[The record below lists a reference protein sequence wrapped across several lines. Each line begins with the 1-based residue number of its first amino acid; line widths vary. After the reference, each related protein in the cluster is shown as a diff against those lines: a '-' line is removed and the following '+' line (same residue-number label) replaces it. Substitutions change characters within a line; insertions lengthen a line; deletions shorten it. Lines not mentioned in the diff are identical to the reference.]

1 MMKTNKA
8 RLVIR
13 IQRGRMNGMKKSFLR
28 VLSTG
33 MLAGM
38 LSIGAALPAWASDL
52 TTSELRITAG
62 STSAY
67 INGSKQTIAKPY
79 KFKGVT
85 MVPIGVFK
93 KAFGSEI
100 RLEKNDVVKV
110 KEGPHTV
117 TLTIGSSIAWVDG
130 VKKEMG
136 AAPKMMNGVLMVPL
150 RPVAAGIGATLAP
163 SSSGEMVIR
172 LLQTDG
178 STDDDEG
185 SINLDEGK
193 TRIGNSYYGWSMNYP
208 SDLMIL
214 QTGEQ
219 ERMMTFGAED
229 SSYYLEVYVSD
240 QDVNLDSDDLLQQL
254 VQEAKEA
261 GDTVLDRESIA
272 KGKTPY
278 ARIVVKDADGVLWE
292 MRQYINEGRQYDV
305 YLADY
310 GALNYKDLGKR
321 AALLN
326 SFQPTYAQSD
336 RTIKDLSTVD
346 EGMRSTWNDD
356 YGIELKIPAGW
367 SMDSTQMIYEA
378 KDGAYLQLRV
388 TSAPKGATVQEWSG
402 QLDKWMRETF
412 TPESYEPIGSYKMEV
427 SGETAEVN
435 EFRYNFGDGWQTEF
449 DVLLQKNGYRYYAEY
464 TFPEEQTKDRE
475 WFKSI
480 MKSVEIDFDTVA
492 DNFGQL
498 DEDPYLTDKT
508 KSVTRTSKRYHY
520 SVDIPRYWTPYN
532 DRFEYSPVVYTFTGG
547 QFSIAASE
555 DKSIEMTVSQLREAY
570 AEATK
575 TRKNFKLISSEE
587 LTFAGV
593 PAFSFIYHE
602 VDNGVP
608 YTGRQIVFEQNG
620 TTYTI
625 TSGLNDANKTEV
637 QAAALEKAVNSF
649 SFIK

>member
-1 MMKTNKA
+1 
-8 RLVIR
+8 
-13 IQRGRMNGMKKSFLR
+13 MKKTFLR

-33 MLAGM
+33 VLAGM

-67 INGSKQTIAKPY
+67 INGSKQTIVKPY

-85 MVPIGVFK
+85 MVPVGVFK

-136 AAPKMMNGVLMVPL
+136 AAPKMVNGVLMVPL
-150 RPVAAGIGATLAP
+150 RPIAAGIGATLAP
-163 SSSGEMVIR
+163 SSSGEMVVR
-172 LLQTDG
+172 LLQTDE
-178 STDDDEG
+178 SVDEDEG
-185 SINLDEGK
+185 GINLDEGK
-193 TRIGNSYYGWSMNYP
+193 TRIGNSYYGWSINYP

-240 QDVNLDSDDLLQQL
+240 QDVSLDSDDLLQQL
-254 VQEAKEA
+254 VQEAKEN

-292 MRQYINEGRQYDV
+292 MRQYIHDGRQYDV

-310 GALNYKDLGKR
+310 EALNYKDLGKR

-326 SFQPTYAQSD
+326 SFQPTYVQSD

-367 SMDSTQMIYEA
+367 SMDNTQMIYEA

-388 TSAPKGATVQEWSG
+388 TSAPKGATVKEWSG

-412 TPESYEPIGSYKMEV
+412 TPESYEPIGSYTMDV

-480 MKSVEIDFDTVA
+480 MKSVVIDFDTVS

-508 KSVTRTSKRYHY
+508 KAVTRTSKRYHY

-575 TRKNFKLISSEE
+575 TRKNFKLLSNEE

-649 SFIK
+649 TFIK

>member
-1 MMKTNKA
+1 
-8 RLVIR
+8 
-13 IQRGRMNGMKKSFLR
+13 MKKSFLR

-33 MLAGM
+33 LLAGM

-52 TTSELRITAG
+52 ITSELRITAG

-67 INGSKQTIAKPY
+67 INGSKQAIAKPY

-85 MVPIGVFK
+85 MVPVGVFK

-136 AAPKMMNGVLMVPL
+136 AAPKMVNGVLMVPL

-172 LLQTDG
+172 LLQTDE
-178 STDDDEG
+178 SVDEDEG
-185 SINLDEGK
+185 GINLDEGK
-193 TRIGNSYYGWSMNYP
+193 TRIGNSYYGWSINYP

-254 VQEAKEA
+254 VQEAKES
-261 GDTVLDRESIA
+261 GDTVLDRESID

-278 ARIVVKDADGVLWE
+278 ARIVVKDVDGVLWE
-292 MRQYINEGRQYDV
+292 MRQYIHDGRQYDV

-310 GALNYKDLGKR
+310 EALNYKDLGKR

-367 SMDSTQMIYEA
+367 SMDNTQMIYEA

-388 TSAPKGATVQEWSG
+388 TSTPKGATVKEWSG

-412 TPESYEPIGSYKMEV
+412 TPESYEPIGSYTMDV

-480 MKSVEIDFDTVA
+480 MKSVEIDFDTVS

-508 KSVTRTSKRYHY
+508 KAVTRTSKRYHY

-575 TRKNFKLISSEE
+575 TRKNFKLLSSEE

-649 SFIK
+649 TFIK

>member
-1 MMKTNKA
+1 
-8 RLVIR
+8 
-13 IQRGRMNGMKKSFLR
+13 MKKSFLR

-52 TTSELRITAG
+52 ITSELRITAG

-67 INGSKQTIAKPY
+67 INGSKQAIAKPY
-79 KFKGVT
+79 QFKGVT
-85 MVPIGVFK
+85 MVPVGVFK

-136 AAPKMMNGVLMVPL
+136 AAPKMVNGVLMVPL

-172 LLQTDG
+172 LLQTDE
-178 STDDDEG
+178 SEDEDEG
-185 SINLDEGK
+185 GINLDEGK
-193 TRIGNSYYGWSMNYP
+193 TRIGNSYYGWSINYP

-254 VQEAKEA
+254 VQEAKES

-292 MRQYINEGRQYDV
+292 MRQYIHDGRQYDV

-367 SMDSTQMIYEA
+367 SMDNTQMIYEA

-388 TSAPKGATVQEWSG
+388 TSAPKGATVKEWSG

-412 TPESYEPIGSYKMEV
+412 TPESYEPIGSYTMDV

-480 MKSVEIDFDTVA
+480 MKSVEIDFDTVS

-547 QFSIAASE
+547 QFSIATSE
-555 DKSIEMTVSQLREAY
+555 EKSIEMTVSQLREAY

-649 SFIK
+649 TFIK

>member
-1 MMKTNKA
+1 
-8 RLVIR
+8 
-13 IQRGRMNGMKKSFLR
+13 MKKSFLR

-38 LSIGAALPAWASDL
+38 LSIGAALPAGASDL
-52 TTSELRITAG
+52 ISSELRITAG

-67 INGSKQTIAKPY
+67 INGSKQAIAKPY

-85 MVPIGVFK
+85 MVPVGVFK

-136 AAPKMMNGVLMVPL
+136 AAPKMVNGVLMVPL

-172 LLQTDG
+172 LLQTDE
-178 STDDDEG
+178 SVDEDEG
-185 SINLDEGK
+185 GINLDEGK
-193 TRIGNSYYGWSMNYP
+193 TRIGNSYYGWSINYP

-254 VQEAKEA
+254 VQEAKES
-261 GDTVLDRESIA
+261 GDTVLDRESID

-292 MRQYINEGRQYDV
+292 MRQYIHDGRQYDV

-310 GALNYKDLGKR
+310 EALNYKDLGKR

-326 SFQPTYAQSD
+326 SFQPTYTQSD

-367 SMDSTQMIYEA
+367 SIDNTQMIYEA

-388 TSAPKGATVQEWSG
+388 TSAPKGATVKEWSG

-412 TPESYEPIGSYKMEV
+412 TPDSYEPIGSYTMDV

-480 MKSVEIDFDTVA
+480 MKSVEIDFDTVS

-508 KSVTRTSKRYHY
+508 KAVTRTSKRYHY

-575 TRKNFKLISSEE
+575 TRKNFKLLSSEE

-625 TSGLNDANKTEV
+625 TSGLNDANKTKV

-649 SFIK
+649 TFIK

>member
-1 MMKTNKA
+1 
-8 RLVIR
+8 
-13 IQRGRMNGMKKSFLR
+13 MKKSFLR

-52 TTSELRITAG
+52 ITSELRITAG

-67 INGSKQTIAKPY
+67 INGSKQAIAKPY
-79 KFKGVT
+79 QFKGVT
-85 MVPIGVFK
+85 MVPVGVFK

-136 AAPKMMNGVLMVPL
+136 AAPKMVNGVLMVPL

-172 LLQTDG
+172 LLQTDE
-178 STDDDEG
+178 SEDEDEG
-185 SINLDEGK
+185 GINLDEGK
-193 TRIGNSYYGWSMNYP
+193 TRIGNSYYGWSINYP

-254 VQEAKEA
+254 VQEAKES
-261 GDTVLDRESIA
+261 GDTVLDREAIA

-292 MRQYINEGRQYDV
+292 MRQYIHDGRQYDV

-310 GALNYKDLGKR
+310 GAVNYKDLGKR

-367 SMDSTQMIYEA
+367 SMDNTQMIYEA

-388 TSAPKGATVQEWSG
+388 TSAPKGATVKEWSG

-412 TPESYEPIGSYKMEV
+412 TPESYEPIGSYTMDV

-480 MKSVEIDFDTVA
+480 MKSVEIDFDTVS

-649 SFIK
+649 TFIK

>member
-1 MMKTNKA
+1 
-8 RLVIR
+8 
-13 IQRGRMNGMKKSFLR
+13 MKKSFLR

-52 TTSELRITAG
+52 ITSELRITAG

-67 INGSKQTIAKPY
+67 INGSKQAIAKPY
-79 KFKGVT
+79 QFKGVT
-85 MVPIGVFK
+85 MVPVGVFK

-136 AAPKMMNGVLMVPL
+136 AAPKMVNGVLMVPL

-172 LLQTDG
+172 LLQTDE
-178 STDDDEG
+178 SEDEDEG
-185 SINLDEGK
+185 GINLDEGK
-193 TRIGNSYYGWSMNYP
+193 TRIGNSYYGWSINYP

-254 VQEAKEA
+254 VQEAKES

-292 MRQYINEGRQYDV
+292 MRQYIHDGRQYDV

-367 SMDSTQMIYEA
+367 SMDNTQMIYEA

-388 TSAPKGATVQEWSG
+388 TSAPKGATVKEWSG

-412 TPESYEPIGSYKMEV
+412 TPESYEPIGSYTMDV

-480 MKSVEIDFDTVA
+480 MKSVEIDFDTVS

-649 SFIK
+649 TFIK

>member
-1 MMKTNKA
+1 
-8 RLVIR
+8 
-13 IQRGRMNGMKKSFLR
+13 MKKSFLR

-85 MVPIGVFK
+85 MVPVGVFK

-130 VKKEMG
+130 IKKEMG

-172 LLQTDG
+172 LLQTDE

-292 MRQYINEGRQYDV
+292 MRQYIKDGRQYDV

-326 SFQPTYAQSD
+326 SFQPTYVQSD

-346 EGMRSTWNDD
+346 EGMRATWNDD

-367 SMDSTQMIYEA
+367 SMDNTQMIYEA

-412 TPESYEPIGSYKMEV
+412 TPESYEPIGSYTMDV

-508 KSVTRTSKRYHY
+508 KSITRTSKRYHY

-587 LTFAGV
+587 MTFAGV

-649 SFIK
+649 TFIK

>member
-1 MMKTNKA
+1 
-8 RLVIR
+8 
-13 IQRGRMNGMKKSFLR
+13 MNGMKKSFLR

-38 LSIGAALPAWASDL
+38 LSIGAALPAGASDL
-52 TTSELRITAG
+52 ISSELRITAG

-67 INGSKQTIAKPY
+67 INGSKQAIAKPY

-85 MVPIGVFK
+85 MVPVGVFK

-136 AAPKMMNGVLMVPL
+136 AAPKMVNGVLMVPL

-172 LLQTDG
+172 LLQTDE
-178 STDDDEG
+178 SVDEDEG
-185 SINLDEGK
+185 GINLDEGK
-193 TRIGNSYYGWSMNYP
+193 TRIGNSYYGWSINYP

-254 VQEAKEA
+254 VQEAKES
-261 GDTVLDRESIA
+261 GDTVLDRESID

-292 MRQYINEGRQYDV
+292 MRQYIHDGRQYDV

-310 GALNYKDLGKR
+310 EALNYKDLGKR

-367 SMDSTQMIYEA
+367 SMDNTQMIYEA

-388 TSAPKGATVQEWSG
+388 TSAPKGATVKEWSG

-412 TPESYEPIGSYKMEV
+412 TRESYEPIGSYTMDV

-480 MKSVEIDFDTVA
+480 MKSVEIDFDTVS

-508 KSVTRTSKRYHY
+508 KAVTRTSKRYHY

-575 TRKNFKLISSEE
+575 TRKNFKLLSSEE

-649 SFIK
+649 TFIK

>member
-1 MMKTNKA
+1 
-8 RLVIR
+8 
-13 IQRGRMNGMKKSFLR
+13 MKKSFLR

-52 TTSELRITAG
+52 ITSELRITAG

-67 INGSKQTIAKPY
+67 INGSKQAIAKPY
-79 KFKGVT
+79 QFKGVT
-85 MVPIGVFK
+85 MVPVGVFK

-130 VKKEMG
+130 FKKEMG
-136 AAPKMMNGVLMVPL
+136 AAPKMVNGVLMVPL

-172 LLQTDG
+172 LLQTDE
-178 STDDDEG
+178 SEDEDEG
-185 SINLDEGK
+185 GINLDEGK
-193 TRIGNSYYGWSMNYP
+193 TRIGNSYYGWSINYP

-254 VQEAKEA
+254 VQEAKES

-278 ARIVVKDADGVLWE
+278 ARIVVKDTDGVLWE
-292 MRQYINEGRQYDV
+292 MRQYIHDGRQYDV

-367 SMDSTQMIYEA
+367 SMDNIQMIYEA

-388 TSAPKGATVQEWSG
+388 TSAPKGATVKEWSG

-412 TPESYEPIGSYKMEV
+412 TPESYEPIGSYTMDV

-480 MKSVEIDFDTVA
+480 MKSVEIDFDTVS

-649 SFIK
+649 TFIK

>member
-1 MMKTNKA
+1 
-8 RLVIR
+8 
-13 IQRGRMNGMKKSFLR
+13 MKKSFLR

-85 MVPIGVFK
+85 MVPVGVFK

-292 MRQYINEGRQYDV
+292 MRQYIKDGRQYDV

-326 SFQPTYAQSD
+326 SFQPTYVQSD

-367 SMDSTQMIYEA
+367 SMDNTQMIYEA

-412 TPESYEPIGSYKMEV
+412 TPESYEPIGSYTMDV

-587 LTFAGV
+587 MTFAGV

-602 VDNGVP
+602 VDNSVP

-649 SFIK
+649 TFIK

>member
-1 MMKTNKA
+1 
-8 RLVIR
+8 
-13 IQRGRMNGMKKSFLR
+13 MNGMKKSFLR

-38 LSIGAALPAWASDL
+38 LSIGAALPAGASDL
-52 TTSELRITAG
+52 ISSELRITAG

-67 INGSKQTIAKPY
+67 INGSKQAIAKPY

-85 MVPIGVFK
+85 MVPVGVFK

-136 AAPKMMNGVLMVPL
+136 AAPKMVNGVLMVPL

-172 LLQTDG
+172 LLQTDE
-178 STDDDEG
+178 SVDEDEG
-185 SINLDEGK
+185 GINLDEGK
-193 TRIGNSYYGWSMNYP
+193 TRIGNSYYGWSINYP

-254 VQEAKEA
+254 VQEAKES
-261 GDTVLDRESIA
+261 GDTVLDRESID

-292 MRQYINEGRQYDV
+292 MRQYIHDGRQFDV

-310 GALNYKDLGKR
+310 EALNYKDLGKR

-367 SMDSTQMIYEA
+367 SMDNTQMIYEG

-388 TSAPKGATVQEWSG
+388 TSAPKGATVKEWSG

-412 TPESYEPIGSYKMEV
+412 TPESYEPIGSYTMDV

-480 MKSVEIDFDTVA
+480 MKSVEIDFDTVS

-508 KSVTRTSKRYHY
+508 KAVTRTSKRYHY

-575 TRKNFKLISSEE
+575 TRKNFKLLSSEE

-649 SFIK
+649 TFIK

>member
-1 MMKTNKA
+1 
-8 RLVIR
+8 
-13 IQRGRMNGMKKSFLR
+13 MKKSFLR

-85 MVPIGVFK
+85 MVPVGVFK

-110 KEGPHTV
+110 KEGPHTI

-130 VKKEMG
+130 VKKEMS

-292 MRQYINEGRQYDV
+292 MRQYIKDGRQYDV

-326 SFQPTYAQSD
+326 SFQPTYVQSD

-367 SMDSTQMIYEA
+367 SMDNTQMIYEA

-412 TPESYEPIGSYKMEV
+412 TPESYEPIGSYTMDV

-587 LTFAGV
+587 MTFAGV

-649 SFIK
+649 TFIK

>member
-1 MMKTNKA
+1 
-8 RLVIR
+8 
-13 IQRGRMNGMKKSFLR
+13 MKKSFLR

-33 MLAGM
+33 ILAGM

-67 INGSKQTIAKPY
+67 INGSKQAIAKPY

-85 MVPIGVFK
+85 MVPVGVFK

-136 AAPKMMNGVLMVPL
+136 AAPKMVNGVLMVPL
-150 RPVAAGIGATLAP
+150 RPVAAGIGATLSP
-163 SSSGEMVIR
+163 SSSGEMIIR
-172 LLQTDG
+172 LLQTDE

-185 SINLDEGK
+185 GINLDEGK
-193 TRIGNSYYGWSMNYP
+193 TRIGNSYYGWSINYP

-219 ERMMTFGAED
+219 ERMMTFGSED

-240 QDVNLDSDDLLQQL
+240 QDVSLDSDDLLQQL
-254 VQEAKEA
+254 VQEAKES

-272 KGKTPY
+272 KGKTPF

-475 WFKSI
+475 LFKSI
-480 MKSVEIDFDTVA
+480 MKSVEIDFDTVS

-508 KSVTRTSKRYHY
+508 KTVTRTSKRYHY

-587 LTFAGV
+587 MTFAGV

-602 VDNGVP
+602 VDSGVP

-649 SFIK
+649 TFIK

>member
-1 MMKTNKA
+1 
-8 RLVIR
+8 
-13 IQRGRMNGMKKSFLR
+13 MNGMKKSFLR

-85 MVPIGVFK
+85 MVPVGVFK

-130 VKKEMG
+130 IKKEMG

-172 LLQTDG
+172 LLQTDE

-292 MRQYINEGRQYDV
+292 MRQYIKDGRQYDV

-326 SFQPTYAQSD
+326 SFQPTYVQSD

-346 EGMRSTWNDD
+346 EGMRATWNDD

-367 SMDSTQMIYEA
+367 SMDNTQMIYEA

-412 TPESYEPIGSYKMEV
+412 TPESYEPIGSYTMDV

-508 KSVTRTSKRYHY
+508 KSITRTSKRYHY

-587 LTFAGV
+587 MTFAGV

-649 SFIK
+649 TFIK

>member
-1 MMKTNKA
+1 
-8 RLVIR
+8 
-13 IQRGRMNGMKKSFLR
+13 MNGMKKSFIR

-52 TTSELRITAG
+52 ITSELRITAG

-67 INGSKQTIAKPY
+67 INGSKQAIAKPY

-85 MVPIGVFK
+85 MVPVGVFK

-136 AAPKMMNGVLMVPL
+136 AAPKMVNGVLMVPL
-150 RPVAAGIGATLAP
+150 RPVASGIGATLAP

-172 LLQTDG
+172 LLQTDE
-178 STDDDEG
+178 SVDEDEG
-185 SINLDEGK
+185 GINLDEGK
-193 TRIGNSYYGWSMNYP
+193 TRIGNSYYGWSINYP

-240 QDVNLDSDDLLQQL
+240 QDVSLDSDDLLQQL
-254 VQEAKEA
+254 VQEAKES
-261 GDTVLDRESIA
+261 GDTVLDRESID

-292 MRQYINEGRQYDV
+292 MRQYIHDGRQYDV

-310 GALNYKDLGKR
+310 EALNYKDLGKR

-367 SMDSTQMIYEA
+367 SMDNTQMIYEA

-388 TSAPKGATVQEWSG
+388 TSAPKGATVKEWSG

-412 TPESYEPIGSYKMEV
+412 TPESYEPIGSYTMDV

-480 MKSVEIDFDTVA
+480 MKSVEIDFDTVSN
-492 DNFGQL
+492 NFGQL

-508 KSVTRTSKRYHY
+508 KAVTRTSKRYHY

-575 TRKNFKLISSEE
+575 TRKNFKLLSSEE

-649 SFIK
+649 TFIK

>member
-1 MMKTNKA
+1 MKTNKA
-8 RLVIR
+8 RRAIR

-85 MVPIGVFK
+85 MVPVGVFK

-110 KEGPHTV
+110 KEGPHTI

-130 VKKEMG
+130 VKKEMS

-292 MRQYINEGRQYDV
+292 MRQYIKDGRQYDV

-326 SFQPTYAQSD
+326 SFQPTYVQSD

-367 SMDSTQMIYEA
+367 SMDNTQMIYEA

-412 TPESYEPIGSYKMEV
+412 TPESYEPIGSYTMDV

-587 LTFAGV
+587 MTFAGV

-649 SFIK
+649 TFIK

>member
-1 MMKTNKA
+1 
-8 RLVIR
+8 
-13 IQRGRMNGMKKSFLR
+13 MKKSFLR

-33 MLAGM
+33 VLAGM
-38 LSIGAALPAWASDL
+38 LSIGSTLPVWASDL

-67 INGSKQTIAKPY
+67 INGSKQAIAKPY

-85 MVPIGVFK
+85 MVPVGVFK

-136 AAPKMMNGVLMVPL
+136 AAPKMVNGVLMVPL

-172 LLQTDG
+172 LLQTDE
-178 STDDDEG
+178 STDEDEG

-193 TRIGNSYYGWSMNYP
+193 TRIGNSYYGWSINYP

-240 QDVNLDSDDLLQQL
+240 QDVSLDSDDLLQQL
-254 VQEAKEA
+254 VQEAKES

-272 KGKTPY
+272 KGKIPY

-292 MRQYINEGRQYDV
+292 MRQYIHDGRQYDV

-310 GALNYKDLGKR
+310 EALNYKDLGKR
-321 AALLN
+321 AVLLN

-346 EGMRSTWNDD
+346 EGMRTTWNDD

-367 SMDSTQMIYEA
+367 SIDNTQMIYEA

-388 TSAPKGATVQEWSG
+388 TSAPKGATVKEWSG

-412 TPESYEPIGSYKMEV
+412 TPESYEPIGSYTMDV

-480 MKSVEIDFDTVA
+480 MKSVEIDFDTVS

-575 TRKNFKLISSEE
+575 TRKNFKLLSSEE

-649 SFIK
+649 TFIK

>member
-1 MMKTNKA
+1 MK
-8 RLVIR
+8 I
-13 IQRGRMNGMKKSFLR
+13 SFLR

-52 TTSELRITAG
+52 ITSELRITAG

-67 INGSKQTIAKPY
+67 INGSKQAIAKPY
-79 KFKGVT
+79 QFKGVT
-85 MVPIGVFK
+85 MVPVGVFK

-136 AAPKMMNGVLMVPL
+136 AAPKMVNGVLMVPL

-172 LLQTDG
+172 LLQTDE
-178 STDDDEG
+178 SEDEDEG
-185 SINLDEGK
+185 GINLDEGK
-193 TRIGNSYYGWSMNYP
+193 TRIGNSYYGWSINYP

-254 VQEAKEA
+254 VQEAKES

-292 MRQYINEGRQYDV
+292 MRQYIHDGRQYDV

-367 SMDSTQMIYEA
+367 SMDNTQMIYEA

-388 TSAPKGATVQEWSG
+388 TSAPKGATVKEWSG

-412 TPESYEPIGSYKMEV
+412 TPESYEPIGSYTMDV
-427 SGETAEVN
+427 SGETAEMN

-480 MKSVEIDFDTVA
+480 MKSVEIDFDTVS

-575 TRKNFKLISSEE
+575 TRKNFKLLSSEE

-649 SFIK
+649 TFIK

>member
-1 MMKTNKA
+1 
-8 RLVIR
+8 
-13 IQRGRMNGMKKSFLR
+13 MKKTFLR

-33 MLAGM
+33 VLAGM

-67 INGSKQTIAKPY
+67 INGSKQTIVKPY

-85 MVPIGVFK
+85 MVPVGVFK

-136 AAPKMMNGVLMVPL
+136 AAPKMVNGVLMVPL
-150 RPVAAGIGATLAP
+150 RPIAAGIGATLAP
-163 SSSGEMVIR
+163 SSSGEMVVR
-172 LLQTDG
+172 LLQTDE
-178 STDDDEG
+178 SVDEDEG
-185 SINLDEGK
+185 GINLDEGK
-193 TRIGNSYYGWSMNYP
+193 TRIGNSYYGWSINYP

-240 QDVNLDSDDLLQQL
+240 QDVSLDSDDLLQQL
-254 VQEAKEA
+254 VQEAKEN
-261 GDTVLDRESIA
+261 GDTVLDRESID

-292 MRQYINEGRQYDV
+292 MRQYIHDGRQYDV

-310 GALNYKDLGKR
+310 EALNYKDLGKR

-326 SFQPTYAQSD
+326 SFQPTYVQSD

-367 SMDSTQMIYEA
+367 SMDNTQMIYEA

-388 TSAPKGATVQEWSG
+388 TSAPKGATVKEWSG

-412 TPESYEPIGSYKMEV
+412 TPESYEPIGSYTMDV

-480 MKSVEIDFDTVA
+480 MKSVVIDFDTVS

-508 KSVTRTSKRYHY
+508 KAVTRTSKRYHY

-575 TRKNFKLISSEE
+575 TRKNFKLLSNEE

-637 QAAALEKAVNSF
+637 QAAVLEKAVNSF
-649 SFIK
+649 TFIK

>member
-1 MMKTNKA
+1 
-8 RLVIR
+8 
-13 IQRGRMNGMKKSFLR
+13 MKKSFLR

-85 MVPIGVFK
+85 MVPVGVFK

-178 STDDDEG
+178 STDDDES

-272 KGKTPY
+272 KGETPY

-292 MRQYINEGRQYDV
+292 MRQYIKDGRQYDV

-326 SFQPTYAQSD
+326 SFQPTYVQSD

-367 SMDSTQMIYEA
+367 SMDNTQMIYEA

-412 TPESYEPIGSYKMEV
+412 TPESYEPIGSYTMDV

-508 KSVTRTSKRYHY
+508 NSVTRTSKRYHY

-587 LTFAGV
+587 MTFAGV

-649 SFIK
+649 TFIK

>member
-1 MMKTNKA
+1 
-8 RLVIR
+8 
-13 IQRGRMNGMKKSFLR
+13 MKKSFLR

-52 TTSELRITAG
+52 ITSELRITAG

-67 INGSKQTIAKPY
+67 INGSKQAIAKPY

-85 MVPIGVFK
+85 MVPVGVFK

-136 AAPKMMNGVLMVPL
+136 TAPKMVNGVLMVPL

-172 LLQTDG
+172 LLQTDE
-178 STDDDEG
+178 SFDEDEG
-185 SINLDEGK
+185 GINLDEGK
-193 TRIGNSYYGWSMNYP
+193 TRIGNSYYGWSINYP

-254 VQEAKEA
+254 VQEAKES
-261 GDTVLDRESIA
+261 GDTVLDRESID

-292 MRQYINEGRQYDV
+292 MRQYIHDSRQFDV

-310 GALNYKDLGKR
+310 EALNYKDLGKR

-326 SFQPTYAQSD
+326 SFQPTYVQSD

-367 SMDSTQMIYEA
+367 SMDNTQMIYEA

-388 TSAPKGATVQEWSG
+388 TSAPKGATVKEWSG

-412 TPESYEPIGSYKMEV
+412 TPESYEPIGSYTMDV

-480 MKSVEIDFDTVA
+480 MKSVEIDFDTVS

-508 KSVTRTSKRYHY
+508 KAVTRTSKRYHY

-575 TRKNFKLISSEE
+575 TRKNFKLLSNEE

-649 SFIK
+649 TFIK

>member
-1 MMKTNKA
+1 MKTNKA
-8 RLVIR
+8 RRAIR

-85 MVPIGVFK
+85 MVPVGVFK

-178 STDDDEG
+178 STDDDES

-272 KGKTPY
+272 KGETPY

-292 MRQYINEGRQYDV
+292 MRQYIKDGRQYDV

-326 SFQPTYAQSD
+326 SFQPTYVQSD

-367 SMDSTQMIYEA
+367 SMDNTQMIYEA

-412 TPESYEPIGSYKMEV
+412 TPESYEPIGSYTMDV

-508 KSVTRTSKRYHY
+508 NSVTRTSKRYHY

-587 LTFAGV
+587 MTFAGV

-649 SFIK
+649 TFIK

>member
-1 MMKTNKA
+1 
-8 RLVIR
+8 
-13 IQRGRMNGMKKSFLR
+13 MKKTFLR
-28 VLSTG
+28 VLNTG
-33 MLAGM
+33 VLAGM

-67 INGSKQTIAKPY
+67 INGSKQTIVKPY

-85 MVPIGVFK
+85 MVPVGVFK

-136 AAPKMMNGVLMVPL
+136 AAPKMVNGVLMVPL
-150 RPVAAGIGATLAP
+150 RPIAAGIGATLAP

-172 LLQTDG
+172 LLQTDE
-178 STDDDEG
+178 STDEDEG
-185 SINLDEGK
+185 GINLDEGK
-193 TRIGNSYYGWSMNYP
+193 TRIGNSYYGWSINYP

-240 QDVNLDSDDLLQQL
+240 QDVSLDSDDLLQQL
-254 VQEAKEA
+254 VQEAKET

-292 MRQYINEGRQYDV
+292 MRQYIHDGRQYDV

-310 GALNYKDLGKR
+310 EALNYKDLGKR

-326 SFQPTYAQSD
+326 SFQPTYVQSD

-367 SMDSTQMIYEA
+367 SMDNNQMIYEA

-388 TSAPKGATVQEWSG
+388 TSAPKGATVKEWSG

-412 TPESYEPIGSYKMEV
+412 TPDSYEPIGSYTMDV

-480 MKSVEIDFDTVA
+480 MKSVVIDFDTVS

-508 KSVTRTSKRYHY
+508 KAVTRTSKRYHY

-570 AEATK
+570 TEATK
-575 TRKNFKLISSEE
+575 TRKNFKLLSSEE

-649 SFIK
+649 TFIK

>member
-1 MMKTNKA
+1 
-8 RLVIR
+8 
-13 IQRGRMNGMKKSFLR
+13 MNGMKKSFIR

-52 TTSELRITAG
+52 ITSELRITAG

-67 INGSKQTIAKPY
+67 INGSKQAIAKPY

-85 MVPIGVFK
+85 MVPVGVFK

-136 AAPKMMNGVLMVPL
+136 AAPKMVNGVLMVPL

-172 LLQTDG
+172 LLQTDE
-178 STDDDEG
+178 TVDEDEG
-185 SINLDEGK
+185 GINLDEGK
-193 TRIGNSYYGWSMNYP
+193 TRIGNSYYGWSINYP

-254 VQEAKEA
+254 VQEAKES
-261 GDTVLDRESIA
+261 GDTVLDRESID

-292 MRQYINEGRQYDV
+292 MRQYIHDGRQYDV

-310 GALNYKDLGKR
+310 EALNYKDLGKR

-367 SMDSTQMIYEA
+367 SMDNTQMIYEA

-388 TSAPKGATVQEWSG
+388 TSAPKGATVKEWSG

-412 TPESYEPIGSYKMEV
+412 TPESYEPIGSYTMDV

-480 MKSVEIDFDTVA
+480 MKSVEIDFDTVS

-508 KSVTRTSKRYHY
+508 KAVTRTSKRYHY

-575 TRKNFKLISSEE
+575 TRKNFKLLSSEE

-649 SFIK
+649 TFIK

>member
-1 MMKTNKA
+1 
-8 RLVIR
+8 
-13 IQRGRMNGMKKSFLR
+13 MNGMKKSFLR

-85 MVPIGVFK
+85 MVPVGVFK

-172 LLQTDG
+172 LLQTDE

-292 MRQYINEGRQYDV
+292 MRQYIKDGRQYDV

-326 SFQPTYAQSD
+326 SFQPTYVQSD

-346 EGMRSTWNDD
+346 EGMRATWNDD

-367 SMDSTQMIYEA
+367 SMDNTQMIYEA

-412 TPESYEPIGSYKMEV
+412 TPESYEPIGSYTMDV

-547 QFSIAASE
+547 QFSISASE

-587 LTFAGV
+587 MTFAGV

-649 SFIK
+649 TFIK

>member
-1 MMKTNKA
+1 
-8 RLVIR
+8 
-13 IQRGRMNGMKKSFLR
+13 MKKSFLR

-52 TTSELRITAG
+52 ITSELRITAG

-67 INGSKQTIAKPY
+67 MNGSKQAIAKPY
-79 KFKGVT
+79 QFKGVT
-85 MVPIGVFK
+85 MVPVGVFK

-136 AAPKMMNGVLMVPL
+136 AAPKMVNGVLMVPL

-172 LLQTDG
+172 LLQTDE
-178 STDDDEG
+178 SEDEDEG
-185 SINLDEGK
+185 GINLDEGK
-193 TRIGNSYYGWSMNYP
+193 TRIGNSYYGWSINYP

-254 VQEAKEA
+254 VQEAKES

-292 MRQYINEGRQYDV
+292 MRQYIHDGRQYDV

-367 SMDSTQMIYEA
+367 SMDNTQMIYEA

-388 TSAPKGATVQEWSG
+388 TSAPKGATVKEWSG

-412 TPESYEPIGSYKMEV
+412 TPESYEPIGSYTMDV

-480 MKSVEIDFDTVA
+480 MKSVEIDFDTVS

-649 SFIK
+649 TFIK

>member
-1 MMKTNKA
+1 
-8 RLVIR
+8 
-13 IQRGRMNGMKKSFLR
+13 MKKSFLR
-28 VLSTG
+28 VLRTG

-52 TTSELRITAG
+52 ITSELRITAG

-67 INGSKQTIAKPY
+67 INGSKQAIAKPY
-79 KFKGVT
+79 QFKGVT
-85 MVPIGVFK
+85 MVPVGVFK

-130 VKKEMG
+130 FKKEMG
-136 AAPKMMNGVLMVPL
+136 AAPKMVNGVLMVPL

-172 LLQTDG
+172 LLQTDE
-178 STDDDEG
+178 SEDEDEG
-185 SINLDEGK
+185 GINLDEGK
-193 TRIGNSYYGWSMNYP
+193 TRIGNSYYGWSINYP

-240 QDVNLDSDDLLQQL
+240 QDVSLDSDDLLQQL
-254 VQEAKEA
+254 VQEAKES

-292 MRQYINEGRQYDV
+292 MRQYIHDGRQYDV

-367 SMDSTQMIYEA
+367 SMDNTQMIYEA

-388 TSAPKGATVQEWSG
+388 TSAPKGATVKEWSG

-412 TPESYEPIGSYKMEV
+412 TPESYEPIGSYTMDV

-480 MKSVEIDFDTVA
+480 MKSVEIDFDTVS

-649 SFIK
+649 TFIK

>member
-1 MMKTNKA
+1 
-8 RLVIR
+8 
-13 IQRGRMNGMKKSFLR
+13 MKKSFLR

-52 TTSELRITAG
+52 ITSELRITAG

-67 INGSKQTIAKPY
+67 INGSKQAIAKPY
-79 KFKGVT
+79 QFKGVT
-85 MVPIGVFK
+85 MVPVGVFK

-136 AAPKMMNGVLMVPL
+136 AAPKMVNGVLMVPL

-172 LLQTDG
+172 LLQTDE
-178 STDDDEG
+178 SEDEDEG
-185 SINLDEGK
+185 GINLDEGK
-193 TRIGNSYYGWSMNYP
+193 TRIGNSYYGWSINYP

-254 VQEAKEA
+254 VQEAKES

-292 MRQYINEGRQYDV
+292 MRQYIHDGRQYDV

-367 SMDSTQMIYEA
+367 SMDNTQMIYEA

-388 TSAPKGATVQEWSG
+388 TSAPKGATVKEWSG

-412 TPESYEPIGSYKMEV
+412 TPESYEPIGSYTMDV
-427 SGETAEVN
+427 SGETAEMN

-480 MKSVEIDFDTVA
+480 MKSVEIDFDTVS

-575 TRKNFKLISSEE
+575 TRKNFKLLSSEE

-649 SFIK
+649 TFIK

>member
-1 MMKTNKA
+1 
-8 RLVIR
+8 
-13 IQRGRMNGMKKSFLR
+13 MKKSFLR

-52 TTSELRITAG
+52 ITSELRITAG

-67 INGSKQTIAKPY
+67 INGSKQAIAKPY

-85 MVPIGVFK
+85 MVPVGVFK

-136 AAPKMMNGVLMVPL
+136 TAPKMVNGVLMVPL

-172 LLQTDG
+172 LLQTDE
-178 STDDDEG
+178 SFDEDEG
-185 SINLDEGK
+185 GINLDEGK
-193 TRIGNSYYGWSMNYP
+193 TRIGNSYYGWSINYP

-254 VQEAKEA
+254 VQEAKES

-292 MRQYINEGRQYDV
+292 MRQYIHDGRQYDV

-310 GALNYKDLGKR
+310 DALNYKDLGKR

-326 SFQPTYAQSD
+326 SFQPTYVQSD

-367 SMDSTQMIYEA
+367 SMDNTQMIYEA

-388 TSAPKGATVQEWSG
+388 TSAPKGATVKEWSG

-412 TPESYEPIGSYKMEV
+412 TPESYEPIGSYTMDV

-480 MKSVEIDFDTVA
+480 MKSVEIDFDTVS

-649 SFIK
+649 TFIK

>member
-1 MMKTNKA
+1 
-8 RLVIR
+8 
-13 IQRGRMNGMKKSFLR
+13 MKKSFLR

-52 TTSELRITAG
+52 ITSELRITAG
-62 STSAY
+62 STSVY
-67 INGSKQTIAKPY
+67 INGSKQAIAKPY
-79 KFKGVT
+79 MFKGVT
-85 MVPIGVFK
+85 MVPVGVFK

-136 AAPKMMNGVLMVPL
+136 AAPKMVNGVLMVPL

-172 LLQTDG
+172 LLQTDE
-178 STDDDEG
+178 SEDEDEG
-185 SINLDEGK
+185 GINLDEGK
-193 TRIGNSYYGWSMNYP
+193 TRIGNSYYGWSINYP

-254 VQEAKEA
+254 VQEAKES

-292 MRQYINEGRQYDV
+292 MRQYIHDGRQYDV

-367 SMDSTQMIYEA
+367 SMDNTQMIYEA

-388 TSAPKGATVQEWSG
+388 TSAPKGATVKEWSG

-412 TPESYEPIGSYKMEV
+412 TPESYEPIGSYTMDV

-480 MKSVEIDFDTVA
+480 MKSVEIDFDTVS

-649 SFIK
+649 TFIK

>member
-1 MMKTNKA
+1 
-8 RLVIR
+8 
-13 IQRGRMNGMKKSFLR
+13 MNGMKKSFLR

-33 MLAGM
+33 VLAGM
-38 LSIGAALPAWASDL
+38 LSIGAAIPAWASDL

-67 INGSKQTIAKPY
+67 INGSKQIIAKPY

-85 MVPIGVFK
+85 MVPVGVFK

-136 AAPKMMNGVLMVPL
+136 AAPKMVNGVLMVPL

-172 LLQTDG
+172 LLQTDE
-178 STDDDEG
+178 STDEDEG
-185 SINLDEGK
+185 GINLDEGK
-193 TRIGNSYYGWSMNYP
+193 TRIGNSYYGWSINYP
-208 SDLMIL
+208 SDLMVL

-254 VQEAKEA
+254 VQEAKES
-261 GDTVLDRESIA
+261 GDTVLDRESID

-278 ARIVVKDADGVLWE
+278 ARIVVKDRDGVLWE
-292 MRQYINEGRQYDV
+292 MRQYIHDGRQYDV

-310 GALNYKDLGKR
+310 EALNYKDLGKR

-326 SFQPTYAQSD
+326 SFQPTYVQSD

-388 TSAPKGATVQEWSG
+388 TSAPKGATVKEWSG
-402 QLDKWMRETF
+402 KLDKWMRETF
-412 TPESYEPIGSYKMEV
+412 TPESYEPIGSYTMDV

-480 MKSVEIDFDTVA
+480 MKSVEIDFDTVS

-508 KSVTRTSKRYHY
+508 KAVTRTSKRYHY

-575 TRKNFKLISSEE
+575 TRKNFKLLSSEE

-649 SFIK
+649 TFIK